1 WVVGIDLGTTN
12 SVMACAATT
21 GDAPSIDVV
30 AVPQVIAPSE
40 VEARELLP
48 SFLYLADA
56 AEVGT
61 LDLPWARKRDVAV
74 GAFARDR
81 GAEVPARLVAS
92 AKSWLCHAAV
102 GDHILLGGDNMDL
115 ALAYRMRET
124 FAAKGAQLDAW
135 QLRGLV
141 HACRAAKE
149 TLLASGS
156 PARAPITVLGRS
168 RRVVGGALKA
178 ELARDEAERFL
189 VDGFFPL
196 V

>member
-61 LDLPWARKRDVAV
+61 LDLPWGRKRDFAV

-92 AKSWLCHAAV
+92 AKSWLCHAGV
-102 GDHILLGGDNMDL
+102 D
-115 ALAYRMRET
+115 
-124 FAAKGAQLDAW
+124 
-135 QLRGLV
+135 
-141 HACRAAKE
+141 RAAAILPIGE
-149 TLLASGS
+149 DVPRRISPVDATAAYLAH
-156 PARAPITVLGRS
+156 
-168 RRVVGGALKA
+168 
-178 ELARDEAERFL
+178 
-189 VDGFFPL
+189 
-196 V
+196 